1 MKNKTLSFVFVIYL
15 LNNLNNSPIHKTNEE
30 EPIMIAQSFKDN
42 GMTLNISPPK
52 VTIKY

>member
-30 EPIMIAQSFKDN
+30 EPIMIAQYFTDK
-42 GMTLNISPPK
+42 GMKLNI
-52 VTIKY
+52 